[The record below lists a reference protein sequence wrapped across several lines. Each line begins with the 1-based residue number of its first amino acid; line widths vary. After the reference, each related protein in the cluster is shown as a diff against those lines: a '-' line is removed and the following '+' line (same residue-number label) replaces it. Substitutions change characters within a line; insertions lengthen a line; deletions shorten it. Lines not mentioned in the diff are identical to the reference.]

1 MRHER
6 AMGLHDIGSKV
17 AVQETEEN
25 GQGERVLMQCVGFF
39 TAEPAVPA
47 DEASHPTNWASVD
60 SL

>member
-1 MRHER
+1 
-6 AMGLHDIGSKV
+6 MGLHDIGSKV